1 MHRFCCEQEAAENL
15 LAVFGVPASGEAT
28 QVTAQ
33 MLEPA
38 FAQIRRAQPMS
49 PVSREGEER
58 QHLFQ
63 LALEFL
69 HHLRRRPPPACA
81 ESACPI
87 PRLRLILRVPDP
99 PELPPELPP
108 LEPGESWRQRFQVAE
123 PVRQAALMPG
133 RWIHHLGRTDDR
145 RQSITYD
152 QFHRLQSAF
161 P

>member
-1 MHRFCCEQEAAENL
+1 MHRFCRLQEAHENL
-15 LAVFGVPASGEAT
+15 LAVFGVTASGEET

-33 MLEPA
+33 MFEPS
-38 FAQIRRAQPMS
+38 FAQVGRAQPMS

-81 ESACPI
+81 ESPRPI
-87 PRLRLILRVPDP
+87 PRLRLVLRVPDP

-123 PVRQAALMPG
+123 PVQ
-133 RWIHHLGRTDDR
+133 I
-145 RQSITYD
+145 
-152 QFHRLQSAF
+152 
-161 P
+161 

>member
-15 LAVFGVPASGEAT
+15 LAVFGATASGEAT

-33 MLEPA
+33 IRNPA
-38 FAQIRRAQPMS
+38 VAQVGRAPPMS

-99 PELPPELPP
+99 PELPPELAP
-108 LEPGESWRQRFQVAE
+108 LEPWKSRRQRFQVAE
-123 PVRQAALMPG
+123 PVRQA
-133 RWIHHLGRTDDR
+133 
-145 RQSITYD
+145 
-152 QFHRLQSAF
+152 
-161 P
+161 